1 MEINERMKE
10 VLQVQLS
17 PLGLE
22 LKPENRFPLTVLH
35 DDRPIAYIQ
44 EDGAVHYPVDRD
56 TMPARRIP
64 GVIAKVWEMEH
75 AYRQAPHLELSG
87 VNSYKKILQ
96 YNQHL
101 LAARYDG
108 NGHFRFVTWQ
118 VNFDQTGVTLGH
130 YFYRNEYEQAKEDF
144 IQRSGLVD
152 ERKLFSKEQLYLLYS
167 ALLYSRFHDINLDYA
182 DKQEID
188 QLIRHIEAVAPVSQT
203 VRQPASDCEL
213 DYER

>member
-35 DDRPIAYIQ
+35 DDQPIAYIQ
-44 EDGAVHYPVDRD
+44 EDGAVHYPVDLD
-56 TMPARRIP
+56 TTPARRIP
-64 GVIAKVWEMEH
+64 GVIAKVWEMEQ
-75 AYRQAPHLELSG
+75 AYRQAPQLECSG

-144 IQRSGLVD
+144 IKRSGLVD
-152 ERKLFSKEQLYLLYS
+152 ERKLFSKEQLSILYS

>member
-1 MEINERMKE
+1 MEINKRMKE

-22 LKPENRFPLTVLH
+22 LKPEDHFPLTVLH
-35 DDRPIAYIQ
+35 DNQPIAYIQ
-44 EDGAVHYPVDRD
+44 EDGAVHYPADRD
-56 TMPARRIP
+56 TTPARRIP
-64 GVIAKVWEMEH
+64 GVIAKIWEMEQ
-75 AYRQAPHLELSG
+75 AYRQAPHLEWSG
-87 VNSYKKILQ
+87 VSSYKKILQ
-96 YNQHL
+96 YNQYL

-152 ERKLFSKEQLYLLYS
+152 ERKLFSKEQLSLLYS
-167 ALLYSRFHDINLDYA
+167 ALLYSRFHDVNLDYSE
-182 DKQEID
+182 KQEID
-188 QLIRHIEAVAPVSQT
+188 RLIRQIEMITPVSQA
-203 VRQPASDCEL
+203 VQQPEL
-213 DYER
+213 DPELDNER